1 MKATI
6 FNKFSNDLSMFT
18 TRDSFIFLD
27 NKLKSFSGFYKVD
40 TAESTMGHFNAR

>member
-1 MKATI
+1 MKAAI

-27 NKLKSFSGFYKVD
+27 NKLKSFSGLYKVN
-40 TAESTMGHFNAR
+40 TTESTMGHFNAR